1 SWLLDLLYWVVLAP
15 LLAVV
20 LLQANW
26 GELRLYVLL
35 GIGSGLALYFAFCSR
50 LVLAVLSALTR
61 GFVVLLAG
69 VARLLWGVVIWPAIL
84 LRSAVYAAGADR
96 WGRAGREPIG
106 RDRPGQDRA
115 GAGGGRW
122 PSRRPWSWRL
132 PRLLPVRV
140 PLSLP
145 WGPGAAWGRREAAK
159 KGIRARRVEQGRAGG
174 VQARGDGHGPKRRG
188 PDPSQAPFL
197 CHP

>member
-1 SWLLDLLYWVVLAP
+1 MVSLLDQLHALALTALGGVLMGVLFDGLRVVRGLAPRSGVLSWLLDLLYWVVLAP

-84 LRSAVYAAGADR
+84 LRSAVYATGADR

-115 GAGGGRW
+115 GAGSGRW
-122 PSRRPWSWRL
+122 PSPRPWSWRL
-132 PRLLPVRV
+132 PRLLPGRL

-145 WGPGAAWGRREAAK
+145 WRPGLAWRR
-159 KGIRARRVEQGRAGG
+159 R
-174 VQARGDGHGPKRRG
+174 
-188 PDPSQAPFL
+188 
-197 CHP
+197 